1 MLDVPLFW
9 LWRYD
14 DLVTAVEVPPRAT
27 HPVRLPHQTAVT
39 AVVARCAGT
48 KLWRNL
54 KSVTPRL

>member
-27 HPVRLPHQTAVT
+27 HPVRLPHQNT
-39 AVVARCAGT
+39 VVARCAGT
-48 KLWRNL
+48 KPGRNL
-54 KSVTPRL
+54 KR